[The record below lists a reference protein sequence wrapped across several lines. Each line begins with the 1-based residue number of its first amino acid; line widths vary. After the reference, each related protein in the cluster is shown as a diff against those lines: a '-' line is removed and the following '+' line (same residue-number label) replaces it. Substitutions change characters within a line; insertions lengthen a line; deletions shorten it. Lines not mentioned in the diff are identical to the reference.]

1 MNSYSYEELLPGM
14 KESFQAEVRE
24 ETLSAF
30 NKITGDINPL
40 HNDEDYAKQKGHPG
54 RVVYGMLTASYLS
67 TLAGVYLPGK
77 NSLIHTVEIK
87 LERPVY
93 IGDVLTV
100 EGEVVEKNDTF
111 RFVVIKAIIKNQ
123 NGKKVLK
130 AKLQV
135 GVEE

>member
-1 MNSYSYEELLPGM
+1 M

-93 IGDVLTV
+93 IGDVLTI
-100 EGEVVEKNDTF
+100 EGEIIEKNDTF
-111 RFVVIKAIIKNQ
+111 RFVVIKAVIKNQ

>member
-1 MNSYSYEELLPGM
+1 M

-93 IGDVLTV
+93 IGDVLTI